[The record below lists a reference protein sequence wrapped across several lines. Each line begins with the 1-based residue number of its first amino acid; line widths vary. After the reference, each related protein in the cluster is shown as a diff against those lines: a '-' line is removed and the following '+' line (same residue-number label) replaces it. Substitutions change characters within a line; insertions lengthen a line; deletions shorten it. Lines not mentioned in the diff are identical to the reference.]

1 MYYDDTLSN
10 EYSPDLQLDLIFLNY
25 RLSNL
30 MKVINSNERVCQDDT
45 KPVIQFLKQ
54 AKRYTNTTTSFTFNL
69 DVCDEGNF
77 NTMDAYI
84 YSTRAIPREDLA
96 MQNISDYFERL
107 IRNLDSSNVTETVT
121 ITFLRKLTDV
131 IEVEKNKAV
140 AVFSKCNL

>member
-1 MYYDDTLSN
+1 MYYDETLTN

-45 KPVIQFLKQ
+45 KPVVQFLKQ
-54 AKRYTNTTTSFTFNL
+54 AKRYTNTTTSFTFNM
-69 DVCDEGNF
+69 DECEEGNF

-84 YSTRAIPREDLA
+84 YSTRALSREHLA
-96 MQNISDYFERL
+96 KQNISEYFEQI
-107 IRNLDSSNVTETVT
+107 IRNLDSSNVTESIT
-121 ITFLRKLTDV
+121 IAFLRRLSDV

-140 AVFSKCNL
+140 EVFSKCNL